1 MSDELI
7 DQSKKE
13 KPDDWVYEVLFR
25 ILFLG
30 GLIYVIKIFFDYFL
44 LYQRFN
50 SPLVPNYA
58 VNYMYGNSHALHGVY
73 AISALILAYL
83 IQWIGNSN

>member
-50 SPLVPNYA
+50 LN
-58 VNYMYGNSHALHGVY
+58 
-73 AISALILAYL
+73 
-83 IQWIGNSN
+83 